1 MHILLALLLI
11 LITFSS
17 ITITSLAIIQI
28 LSNDFKDSKGK
39 WVLIS
44 MIAFIGPILWL
55 TKGRK
60 LITKKSIEDNTESK
74 KNYSIKSHYF
84 NLIKDSNPFFK
95 LLFFISIFLICFGY
109 IVRLLNIY
117 FFWESTAVGFG
128 LLLITIAQFFIND
141 INARTEK
148 GLNKVL
154 SYILVG
160 LICFTIL
167 IKGLMAIIL
176 PNTRA
181 YRTAKTILKNDSA
194 LTNEVGKIHSFS
206 VLPQGSMATH
216 SDRYGSTGKANLT
229 LIIKGEKKYI
239 EKNVILKKELEEE
252 WSIISIN

>member
-1 MHILLALLLI
+1 MKTLLALILI
-11 LITFSS
+11 LIIFSS
-17 ITITSLAIIQI
+17 IIITSIAIIQI

-39 WVLIS
+39 WILIS

-60 LITKKSIEDNTESK
+60 LITKRTIEDYTNNK
-74 KNYSIKSHYF
+74 KPYSIKNHYF
-84 NLIKDSNPFFK
+84 NLIKNSSTFFK
-95 LLFFISIFLICFGY
+95 FLFFTSLFLILFGY
-109 IVRLLNIY
+109 LVRLFGIY

-128 LLLITIAQFFIND
+128 LLLLSIAHFFIDD
-141 INARTEK
+141 INARIEK

-181 YRTAKTILKNDSA
+181 YRTAKILLKND
-194 LTNEVGKIHSFS
+194 LTLTAEVGKIHSFS
-206 VLPQGSMATH
+206 VLPKGSMATH
-216 SDRYGSTGKANLT
+216 SNQYGSTGKANLT
-229 LIIKGEKKYI
+229 LIIKGERKYI

-252 WSIISIN
+252 WVILSIH